1 MIWIALFFAIIFG
14 ASSSTSLVPNLDK
27 HVKKHVVDKSSKKQV
42 LEFVKEDQKQRK
54 STYKVQKKNLKELGT
69 LFASRDATREDFEN
83 VFVKINDE
91 RQKLQAAD
99 VTVKLETQNFIEAEE
114 WDLIVIDVKKDFTKI
129 RKKAKKNMTKLAH
142 KFDKFE
148 EELNEIIVDENSK
161 KEAQAALI
169 NFENQFSDNLKA
181 FGEYID
187 DANSIIYKHKTT
199 SEELSEVQDKANV
212 LRKEIFQT
220 YAETH
225 SKLVENTTEEEWK
238 PLAKKM
244 KKFY

>member
-1 MIWIALFFAIIFG
+1 MIWIALFLALIFG
-14 ASSSTSLVPNLDK
+14 ATSSPSLVPNLDK
-27 HVKKHVVDKSSKKQV
+27 HVKKHVVEKSSKKQI
-42 LEFVKEDQKQRK
+42 LEFVKDDQKQRK
-54 STYKVQKKNLKELGT
+54 STYKVQMKNIKELGT
-69 LFASRDATREDFEN
+69 LFASRDATMEDFEN
-83 VFVKINDE
+83 VFVRIIDE

-99 VTVKLETQNFIEAEE
+99 VAVKLETQNYIEAEE
-114 WDLIVIDVKKDFTKI
+114 WDLIVIDAKKDFTKI

-187 DANSIIYKHKTT
+187 NDSSIIYKHKTT

-212 LRKEIFQT
+212 IRTEIFQT

-225 SKLVENTTEEEWK
+225 SKLVENTTEEEWT
-238 PLAKKM
+238 PLAKQI